1 MEKEPLTLTAARFVF
16 YSLIQFSVIPK
27 EDRDD
32 ACHSLHSYSLQ
43 FLFPVFSILGG
54 CMVRPQKVFVE

>member
-1 MEKEPLTLTAARFVF
+1 MEKEIFSLTAARFVF

-32 ACHSLHSYSLQ
+32 ACLSLHSYSLQ
-43 FLFPVFSILGG
+43 FIFPVLSILGS
-54 CMVRPQKVFVE
+54 CMVGPQ